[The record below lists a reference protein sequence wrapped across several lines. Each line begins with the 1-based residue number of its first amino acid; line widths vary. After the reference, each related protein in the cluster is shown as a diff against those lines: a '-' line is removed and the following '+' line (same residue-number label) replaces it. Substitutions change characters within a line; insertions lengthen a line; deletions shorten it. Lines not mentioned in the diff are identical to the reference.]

1 MLQDLRFAVRS
12 LVRARGF
19 SIAAVLTLALGIGAN
34 TVVYGVMNGLVLR
47 PLPFGDRGDRLV
59 TLHSTHPTQAQDWDD
74 SDVSY
79 PDLLDIRAGS
89 RTLAAV
95 EGVINRNLSLSAE
108 DETER
113 VVAPRSPLAC
123 SRCSVFARRW
133 GGTSWKRTEL
143 NRAARASRSSA
154 TISGSACMRP
164 TRPSWDARCRSTH
177 GWSPSSASCLRG
189 FRSPRATTSGSLIDR
204 R

>member
-74 SDVSY
+74 SDV
-79 PDLLDIRAGS
+79 
-89 RTLAAV
+89 
-95 EGVINRNLSLSAE
+95 
-108 DETER
+108 
-113 VVAPRSPLAC
+113 
-123 SRCSVFARRW
+123 
-133 GGTSWKRTEL
+133 
-143 NRAARASRSSA
+143 
-154 TISGSACMRP
+154 
-164 TRPSWDARCRSTH
+164 
-177 GWSPSSASCLRG
+177 
-189 FRSPRATTSGSLIDR
+189 
-204 R
+204 